1 MKVNQIILK
10 YIDKEIDAKAYDIDK
25 CFIVEDNDFIKAK
38 DFLCTYCLEDNSV
51 IYEMH
56 DRHELECSSIGDI
69 VNRKSFLLLL
79 AEQLCTEQG
88 YNMQNAECIVSHYF
102 PEYYFIKTIGHL
114 LNNHQFRDYPN
125 LTIARMNELMDI
137 KQTYLISKER
147 TSIS

>member
-1 MKVNQIILK
+1 MKINPHIVK
-10 YIDKEIDAKAYDIDK
+10 YITKEIKPKAYDIDK
-25 CFIVEDNDFIKAK
+25 CFIVEDNDFRKAK
-38 DFLCTYCLEDNSV
+38 DFLSEYCLEDNPA

-56 DRHELECSSIGDI
+56 KRYELECLSIGDI

-114 LNNHQFRDYPN
+114 LNNHQLRDYPN

-137 KQTYLISKER
+137 KQTYLISKES